1 MPGPEYRGTDLW
13 MLNDK
18 LEDTELKR
26 QIEEMKEKGC
36 GAFIARTFRGLKSDY
51 PGKNFMDRMRV
62 IIETAKETGL
72 KVFLQAGYMPGGIP
86 ELPDEYTHTV
96 IKKAEKNEEAAT
108 DGEIL
113 CKCNDAIYYRSKVKY
128 TLDLLNPDAM
138 KYYMKLAYEDTWVRF
153 KDEFGKTIVS
163 VWVDE
168 PHFIPPDLPWTE
180 KLPEQF
186 QKMWGYNI
194 QEKVE
199 LLFIDKDD
207 YRTVRYHYWRT
218 ILHMLKNSYFEV
230 VSKWCREHNLK
241 FSGHLMGEDT
251 FERQV
256 GFTCS
261 VMPLYK
267 YMDIPGIDHLTNS
280 MEWPNYQAKFLM
292 TPLQCVSAAY
302 QAGKK
307 DILCEMYG
315 VSTQS
320 ITFERQKYIFD
331 YFASLGITRRC
342 VHGIFYSLKGQRKR
356 FYAPHISYQQPWWK
370 YYKEV
375 TDYCARVSALMYQ
388 GEPMVDVLVLH
399 PIETAFMEYKS
410 SVSISKSAVVSVEY
424 DNKNEIFRM
433 DKRFPDFLRN
443 LLGMQLP
450 FNLGD
455 EDTIAEW
462 GKIEEG
468 KLKVGQMYYKTVII
482 PDLKVIRKSTLKIL
496 RQFAAEGGN
505 IIVKGQAPYMIDG
518 TEDKRFEEIEG
529 VKYVDGFSD
538 LKKVIS
544 KICKRDFIFESS
556 DDSTSIWINMK
567 TIDDGRIAFVFN
579 NDTARGRKGTLN
591 INGLYDVEV
600 WNAEDGTINRVNAK
614 IIDGITKID
623 VELEAGGSKIF
634 VLKQVMDAE
643 KCSASSDLDVC
654 DVQIENKQ
662 ARNFQAGNVQSCD
675 RSDDQSDDM
684 QAAVVVNSTELMQ
697 SLDISGIWSVER
709 KDPNVLPLEFCRFKK
724 EDGDYSEIYPILA
737 VQQIL
742 TKEDY
747 RGQITLKFEFEV
759 SYVPEDI
766 KLAIEEP
773 EEYSI
778 LINGKSIKMEKTGE
792 YYRDK
797 SFEIVNIAGTLRE
810 GLNFIEATR
819 YFEPLQKPKSV
830 LTSLFQNLSGVEL
843 EEIYLIG
850 DFGVYGTLEP
860 TDTGYVK
867 FSRDFSLGLEQKHAG
882 RELTMV
888 GYPFYAGSIVLSK
901 TINISDINYDVNY
914 KKAILKVDDFR
925 ACIGKVF
932 INGKYAG
939 SLRWKPY
946 EVDITGLLVWGENKI
961 EIEIT
966 NTLRNLL
973 GPYHIPKGEDS
984 HCWSEAWT
992 GEYDRSTRTSYPDW
1006 YLKENRIPD
1015 TAIWTESYMQKPF
1028 GIDSVR
1034 ICFT

>member
-1 MPGPEYRGTDLW
+1 MIDSSQFSMPGPEYRGTDLW

-18 LEDTELKR
+18 LEDAELIR
-26 QIEEMKEKGC
+26 QIREMKDKGC

-51 PGKNFMDRMRV
+51 PGPNFMDRMKV

-72 KVFLQAGYMPGGIP
+72 KVFLQAGYMPGVIP

-96 IKKAEKNEEAAT
+96 IKMANKDEENEI
-108 DGEIL
+108 DGVVLFESE
-113 CKCNDAIYYRSKVKY
+113 DAIYYKSMVKY

-138 KYYMKLAYEDTWVRF
+138 KYYMKIAYEDTWERF

-168 PHFIPPDLPWTE
+168 PHFIPPNLPWTD
-180 KLPEQF
+180 KFPEQF

-194 QEKVE
+194 LEKIE

-218 ILHMLKNSYFEV
+218 ILHMLKNSYFET

-256 GFTCS
+256 GFSCS

-280 MEWPNYQAKFLM
+280 MEWPSYQAKFLM

-399 PIETAFMEYKS
+399 PIETAFMEYKNL
-410 SVSISKSAVVSVEY
+410 VSMSKSAVVTVEY
-424 DNKNEIFRM
+424 DSKNEIFRM
-433 DKRFPDFLRN
+433 NKRFSDLLRN
-443 LLGMQLP
+443 LLGIQLP

-462 GKIEEG
+462 GKVEEG
-468 KLKVGQMYYKTVII
+468 KLKVGQMSYKTVII
-482 PDLKVIRKSTLKIL
+482 PDLKVIRESTLKL
-496 RQFAAEGGN
+496 LKQFAAEGGN
-505 IIVKGQAPYMIDG
+505 IIVKGRAPYMIDG
-518 TEDKRFEEIEG
+518 IPDNRFEEIEG
-529 VKYVDGFSD
+529 VKYVDNIND

-544 KICKRDFIFESS
+544 QVCKRDYVFESA

-567 TIDDGRIAFVFN
+567 AIDNGKIVFIFN
-579 NDTARGRKGTLN
+579 SDDTRGRKGTLN
-591 INGLYDVEV
+591 IKGIYDVEV
-600 WNAEDGTINRVNAK
+600 WNAENGIITKIDAK
-614 IIDGITKID
+614 RNGGNTKID
-623 VELEAGGSKIF
+623 VELEAGGSKMF

-643 KCSASSDLDVC
+643 IINDIQSGNIQADDI
-654 DVQIENKQ
+654 QINDNQ
-662 ARNFQAGNVQSCD
+662 VDDNQV
-675 RSDDQSDDM
+675 DDQ
-684 QAAVVVNSTELMQ
+684 VTTVINSTKLIQ
-697 SLDISGIWSVER
+697 SIALTNMWTVKR
-709 KDPNVLPLEFCRFKK
+709 KDPNVLPLEFCRYKK
-724 EDGDYSEIYPILA
+724 EGSDYSELYPVLA

-747 RGQITLKFEFEV
+747 RGQVTLKFEFEV
-759 SYVPEDI
+759 SHVPEDV

-778 LINGKSIKMEKTGE
+778 SINGTPIIMEKTDE
-792 YYRDK
+792 YFRDK
-797 SFEIVNIAGTLRE
+797 SFETINISGTLRE
-810 GLNFIEATR
+810 GLNVIEASR

-843 EEIYLIG
+843 EAIYLIG
-850 DFGVYGTLEP
+850 EFGVYGTLEP
-860 TDTGYVK
+860 TDTGYIR
-867 FSRDFSLGLEQKHAG
+867 FNREFRLGTEQKYVG
-882 RELTMV
+882 RELTIA
-888 GYPFYAGSIVLSK
+888 GYPFYAGSVVLSNK
-901 TINISDINYDVNY
+901 IYVDDINSH
-914 KKAILKVDDFR
+914 KKATLKVDDFR
-925 ACIGKVF
+925 ACVGKVF

-939 SLRWKPY
+939 TLRWKPY
-946 EVDITGLLVWGENKI
+946 EVDITGMLVLGENTI
-961 EIEIT
+961 EIELT

-973 GPYHIPKGEDS
+973 GPYHIPRGEDTQ
-984 HCWSEAWT
+984 CWSEAWT
-992 GEYDRSTRTSYPDW
+992 GEYDRETHTSYPDW

-1015 TAIWTESYMQKPF
+1015 TKTWTESYMQKPF
-1028 GIDSVR
+1028 GIDSVK
-1034 ICFT
+1034 ICFI